1 MNTKGFS
8 CLLIAASALACASS
22 LIMPAQA
29 IAQAAGANQ
38 TIYRDEQELLNT
50 DQNMIG
56 NYQASQS
63 KAERDLL
70 NEEKENESYRLYAEK
85 RINVL
90 EKAKRAGTPVK
101 TGDSNSELMVLQ
113 RWLRNDDAY
122 RAKQQAYISQLDQA
136 IANLRQGQSSTVANL
151 GNDINAMRQSV
162 QDEKDQQRFNNQ
174 MSMNM
179 YNELKSE
186 MGAASWGDTPRDGT
200 YNSVGGY
207 GFLGGYGY
215 SGMGGRR
222 WLGGGGY

>member
-56 NYQASQS
+56 NYQASES

-85 RINVL
+85 RISVL

-186 MGAASWGDTPRDGT
+186 MGAAAWGDTPRDGT

>member
-8 CLLIAASALACASS
+8 CLLIAASTVACASG
-22 LIMPAQA
+22 LLMPVQVL
-29 IAQAAGANQ
+29 AQAAGANQ

-56 NYQASQS
+56 NYQASES

-85 RINVL
+85 RISVL

-186 MGAASWGDTPRDGT
+186 MGAAAWGDTPRDGT

>member
-8 CLLIAASALACASS
+8 SLIVAASIAACASS
-22 LIMPAQA
+22 LMMPAKA
-29 IAQAAGANQ
+29 LAQAAGANQ

-56 NYQASQS
+56 NYQASES
-63 KAERDLL
+63 RAEQDLL
-70 NEEKENESYRLYAEK
+70 NEEKQNESYRLYAEK
-85 RINVL
+85 RINAL
-90 EKAKRAGTPVK
+90 EKAKKAGTPVK
-101 TGDSNSELMVLQ
+101 TGDSSNELMVLQ

-136 IANLRQGQSSTVANL
+136 IANLRQGQSSTMANL

-162 QDEKDQQRFNNQ
+162 QDEKDQQKFNNQ

-186 MGAASWGDTPRDGT
+186 MGAAAWGDCPRDGT

-222 WLGGGGY
+222 WLGGGGF